1 MNGTTEQLMIPI
13 LCPMK
18 LITALIRSEQL
29 PSVKQALFDVQIR
42 HLTATSVLGTAPKSE
57 QQMYRGVAK
66 EVSLFRRV
74 RLEVAVNDDRLEVA
88 MPAISDGAHAS
99 GGWGHIFVTE
109 LTDAMTIWTGERGS
123 RALH

>member
-1 MNGTTEQLMIPI
+1 
-13 LCPMK
+13 MK
-18 LITALIRSEQL
+18 LIVAVIRPEQL
-29 PSVKQALFDVQIR
+29 PAVKQALFDAQIR
-42 HLTATSVLGTAPKSE
+42 HMTATTVQGTGTRTE
-57 QQMYRGVAK
+57 QRTYRGVAK

-88 MPAISDGAHAS
+88 MQAISDGAHAS

-109 LTDAMTIWTGERGS
+109 LADAMTIWTGERGS

>member
-1 MNGTTEQLMIPI
+1 
-13 LCPMK
+13 MK
-18 LITALIRSEQL
+18 LIVAVIRPEQL
-29 PSVKQALFDVQIR
+29 PTVKQALFDAQIR
-42 HLTATSVLGTAPKSE
+42 HMTASTVQGTGTRTE

-88 MPAISDGAHAS
+88 MQAISDGAHAS

>member
-1 MNGTTEQLMIPI
+1 MTATTVQGTGTRTEQR
-13 LCPMK
+13 
-18 LITALIRSEQL
+18 T
-29 PSVKQALFDVQIR
+29 
-42 HLTATSVLGTAPKSE
+42 
-57 QQMYRGVAK
+57 YRGVAK

-88 MPAISDGAHAS
+88 MQAISDGAHAS

-109 LTDAMTIWTGERGS
+109 LVDAMTIWTGERGS